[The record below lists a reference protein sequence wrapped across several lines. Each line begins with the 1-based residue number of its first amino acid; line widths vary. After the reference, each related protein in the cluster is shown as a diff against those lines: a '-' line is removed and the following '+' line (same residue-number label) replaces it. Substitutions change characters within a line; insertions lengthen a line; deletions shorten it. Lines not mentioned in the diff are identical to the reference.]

1 MNGIPRAAWALVAA
15 AAVAIAIGTLARGF
29 IGSEWH
35 YDSNLV
41 VEALPSAM
49 PFILAAAV
57 VTGAFRW
64 PASRGWLLIGAA
76 LLVLRGVLEVGAD
89 WWIAGFPNRVPM
101 EQSELERA
109 VLYVR
114 FIVSELALIAAFA
127 TLAIALWRST
137 SRRPRWA
144 TWQRAGI
151 IAVAA
156 MGVAA
161 AAGAATLGSIAISI
175 SPEQLTEAAYW
186 FLEAMGLA
194 AAAALA
200 VAALASVPDR
210 HGLPELI
217 IAIGATIF
225 TVSSGGTDWLLAIIG
240 MAAVS
245 PDALLILSRGAMA
258 GLLVVAAGFAATQI
272 FPARQTLISQPA

>member
-1 MNGIPRAAWALVAA
+1 MNGIPRAAWALAAA

-41 VEALPSAM
+41 VESLPSAM

-64 PASRGWLLIGAA
+64 PATRGWLLIGAA
-76 LLVLRGVLEVGAD
+76 LLVLRGILEVGAD

-114 FIVSELALIAAFA
+114 FVGSELALIAAFA

-137 SRRPRWA
+137 SRQPPWG
-144 TWQRAGI
+144 TWRRLGI
-151 IAVAA
+151 IAAA
-156 MGVAA
+156 ALGVAA
-161 AAGAATLGSIAISI
+161 AAGAAMLGSTAIAISAD
-175 SPEQLTEAAYW
+175 QLTEAVYW
-186 FLEAMGLA
+186 LLEGLGLA

-217 IAIGATIF
+217 IATGATIF

-240 MAAVS
+240 LATVS
-245 PDALLILSRGAMA
+245 PDALLTLSRGAMA
-258 GLLVVAAGFAATQI
+258 GPLVVAVGFAATQI
-272 FPARQTLISQPA
+272 FPRRKP